1 MLRIDAHQHY
11 WTISR
16 GDYGWI
22 TPELPKVYRDFLPED
37 LKPLLSK
44 HDLDGTILVQAA
56 PTLEETEYILSL
68 AEADET
74 ILGVVGY
81 LDLNDPNCIQHH
93 RQFAKHP
100 KYVGFRIMIQD
111 MPDARAI
118 LAPHFVEAL
127 KYFEQADVPVDL
139 LVTSGQLE
147 PVMKLMEQVPQLRG
161 VIDHL
166 AKPEI
171 RSGRLQP
178 WAEQMQQLAAY
189 PKLYCKISGMVTE
202 ADHDNWQLEQFEPYI
217 RTVMDAFGTE
227 RIMFGSD
234 WPVCLLAASYD
245 EVVQIVE
252 QAIPADWPSESRK
265 RLFGGNAKTFY
276 KL

>member
-1 MLRIDAHQHY
+1 
-11 WTISR
+11 
-16 GDYGWI
+16 
-22 TPELPKVYRDFLPED
+22 
-37 LKPLLSK
+37 
-44 HDLDGTILVQAA
+44 LDGTILVQAA

-81 LDLNDPNCIQHH
+81 LDLNDPNCIPHH

-147 PVMKLMEQVPQLRG
+147 
-161 VIDHL
+161 
-166 AKPEI
+166 
-171 RSGRLQP
+171 
-178 WAEQMQQLAAY
+178 
-189 PKLYCKISGMVTE
+189 
-202 ADHDNWQLEQFEPYI
+202 
-217 RTVMDAFGTE
+217 
-227 RIMFGSD
+227 
-234 WPVCLLAASYD
+234 
-245 EVVQIVE
+245 
-252 QAIPADWPSESRK
+252 
-265 RLFGGNAKTFY
+265 
-276 KL
+276 